1 MIRKSKASQKAT
13 LRVHNDSF
21 HELEDSKYWQNSFF
35 SVFLLILL
43 LISLLLLAH
52 TEKGD
57 MKIALNALNTFDFKA
72 IKLKNGNDSEKLY
85 LIKCGSALCA
95 IIDKD
100 KNVILEASKNIIFT
114 VKAENLAEKDTTT
127 KTEKPSTN

>member
-1 MIRKSKASQKAT
+1 MAK
-13 LRVHNDSF
+13 F
-21 HELEDSKYWQNSFF
+21 FF

-52 TEKGD
+52 TDKGA
-57 MKIALNALNTFDFKA
+57 KKNTQNALNTFDFKP
-72 IKLKNGNDSEKLY
+72 IKLKNGTDSEKLY

-100 KNVILEASKNIIFT
+100 KNVILEDSKNIIFT